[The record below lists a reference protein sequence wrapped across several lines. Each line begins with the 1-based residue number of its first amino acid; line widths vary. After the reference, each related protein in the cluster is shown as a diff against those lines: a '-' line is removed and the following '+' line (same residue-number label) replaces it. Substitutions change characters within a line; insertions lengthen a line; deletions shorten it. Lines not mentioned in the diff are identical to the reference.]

1 MEYKFI
7 FILDNNKSTYLL
19 FLEKAQIKNFDIL
32 IKFNCIMIHFHAV
45 TRVVKIDHLSDKS

>member
-1 MEYKFI
+1 MKYKFI
-7 FILDNNKSTYLL
+7 FILDSNESTYLL

-45 TRVVKIDHLSDKS
+45 TRVVKIDHLTDQS

>member
-32 IKFNCIMIHFHAV
+32 IKFNCTMIHFHAV